1 MSDIQHLPDG
11 IYEEVVSQSLEEKI
25 NKALADKTI
34 WANFEDL
41 DSHEAVPYLAK
52 YLEKLVRLTLKDIA
66 DEDRTGKESKQREV
80 SVINRLI
87 QELVKQADVLQGK
100 EEVVKENFL
109 LT

>member
-25 NKALADKTI
+25 KKALADKTI

-66 DEDRTGKESKQREV
+66 DEDRTGKESSREKY
-80 SVINRLI
+80 RLST
-87 QELVKQADVLQGK
+87 G
-100 EEVVKENFL
+100 
-109 LT
+109 